1 MIPFSSGRGDF
12 KLASDNRR
20 RLVALAVL
28 SLAAGAATGLLA
40 AVFRIAL
47 MRADQFRDSTVAWL
61 RPHGALGLLVTMCLG
76 AVAAA
81 LNGGPV

>member
-28 SLAAGAATGLLA
+28 SLAAGAATWPERVPLPAMIDLWHTYFDARRGSP
-40 AVFRIAL
+40 VRHP
-47 MRADQFRDSTVAWL
+47 T
-61 RPHGALGLLVTMCLG
+61 
-76 AVAAA
+76 
-81 LNGGPV
+81 GPRLEAHPRC